1 MYGSAGELDCNDEV
15 SLESTTTLRALPNYR
30 QGKAW
35 GGGTSLNVSQP
46 SYRQGKAW
54 GLETVH

>member
-1 MYGSAGELDCNDEV
+1 MLDEV
-15 SLESTTTLRALPNYR
+15 SLEFTTTLRALPNYR

-35 GGGTSLNVSQP
+35 GGGTSLNVLQP